1 MWAKGQ
7 RLQRGVWNIPVTG
20 EDAEVV
26 APDVLIAP
34 VVGFDANCYRLG
46 YGGGFFDHTLAAMTM
61 KPRVFGVGYGQAAIA
76 TIYPQAHDIPM
87 QAMFTEGGLLAPD
100 VGANGTA

>member
-1 MWAKGQ
+1 M
-7 RLQRGVWNIPVTG
+7 QRGVWNIPVTG